1 MPAPSLFPPA
11 DDLLPPPSNH
21 NELVPL
27 PMAKIVGTMRT
38 TGSAGWR
45 QEIEAAQDQCS
56 VELDGWSM
64 VLVEVAANRE
74 LNVGAGRAT
83 SSMASCGRSVATVI
97 RRRWQWMTATMGSLF
112 LAMTMSSSP
121 FHTPLYAW
129 TASNPLI
136 PLIFPQTTSAY
147 AGHTDMFETMPFYF
161 FSLNPMQRF
170 EITFHGGELDLT

>member
-1 MPAPSLFPPA
+1 
-11 DDLLPPPSNH
+11 
-21 NELVPL
+21 
-27 PMAKIVGTMRT
+27 MAKIEGTMRT

-83 SSMASCGRSVATVI
+83 SSMASCG
-97 RRRWQWMTATMGSLF
+97 
-112 LAMTMSSSP
+112 
-121 FHTPLYAW
+121 
-129 TASNPLI
+129 
-136 PLIFPQTTSAY
+136 
-147 AGHTDMFETMPFYF
+147 
-161 FSLNPMQRF
+161 SLNPTQRF

>member
-27 PMAKIVGTMRT
+27 PMAKIEGTMRT

-74 LNVGAGRAT
+74 LNVGAGRGQARWLL
-83 SSMASCGRSVATVI
+83 AGGPWQ
-97 RRRWQWMTATMGSLF
+97 RRYDEGGS
-112 LAMTMSSSP
+112 
-121 FHTPLYAW
+121 
-129 TASNPLI
+129 
-136 PLIFPQTTSAY
+136 
-147 AGHTDMFETMPFYF
+147 G
-161 FSLNPMQRF
+161 
-170 EITFHGGELDLT
+170 